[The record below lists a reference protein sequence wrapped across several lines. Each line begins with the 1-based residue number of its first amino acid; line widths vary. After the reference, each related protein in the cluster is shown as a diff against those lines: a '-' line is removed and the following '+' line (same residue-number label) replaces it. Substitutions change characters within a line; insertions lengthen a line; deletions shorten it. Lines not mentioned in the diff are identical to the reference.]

1 MAKNKKDQPK
11 LNFEGKEYIIEN
23 MSEESKRILNH
34 INDIQNKLNTNAFV
48 KEQLDIGKEAFVNM
62 LKKSLEENNDS

>member
-34 INDIQNKLNTNAFV
+34 INDIQNKLNTNGRVFSTI
-48 KEQLDIGKEAFVNM
+48 L
-62 LKKSLEENNDS
+62 

>member
-23 MSEESKRILNH
+23 MSKESKRILNH